1 MPRRNREE
9 IVSAEEFC
17 RYFYANVERARTMA
31 WRLLGGD
38 TAGADTLVQDAFVRA
53 FRSLSSFQGH
63 STLDL
68 WFCRILVRATQ
79 NHQRGSWMRPGA
91 RAATLPAR
99 DEAAAVDDGRQEIR
113 KEIAALPRSERE
125 VFVLAHLEGFHVTDV
140 AHLVGRGQGTVETQL
155 RHATARLRSIWRAPS
170 EEGATDGQ
178 TGNRA
183 TGPEG

>member
-1 MPRRNREE
+1 M
-9 IVSAEEFC
+9 SAEEFG
-17 RYFYANVERARTMA
+17 RYFSANVERARRIA

-79 NHQRGSWMRPGA
+79 NQQRSSWMRPGA
-91 RAATLPAR
+91 RTTALPAPA
-99 DEAAAVDDGRQEIR
+99 EAAAGDDGRQEIR
-113 KEIAALPRSERE
+113 KAIAALPRSERE
-125 VFVLAHLEGFHVTDV
+125 VFVLAHLEGFSTTDV
-140 AHLVGRGQGTVETQL
+140 AHLVGRSEGTVETQL
-155 RHATARLRSIWRAPS
+155 RHATARLRSSWPAPS
-170 EEGATDGQ
+170 DGGATDGR